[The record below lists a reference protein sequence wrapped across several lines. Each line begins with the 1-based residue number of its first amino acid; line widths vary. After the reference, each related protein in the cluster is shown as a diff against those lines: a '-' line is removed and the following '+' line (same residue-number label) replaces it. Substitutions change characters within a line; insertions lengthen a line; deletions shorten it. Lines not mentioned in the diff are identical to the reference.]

1 VPDSTALL
9 ASPDSAAAA
18 VADSVAPRAPV
29 LPREQL
35 VVERTFGRFGVGP
48 GELTAPAG
56 VAVDPRG
63 RILVA
68 DTGNHRVAR
77 FDSTGTYLDQFG
89 GFGHDS
95 GRFDGPT
102 DVFVGGTLSVWVL
115 DRGNARV
122 VKFDLEG
129 RPIGVVVD
137 LRADPL
143 RERLGTIEPGGFSAD
158 AGGRI
163 VLGDVAGDRVIEFD
177 PLGAVL
183 TVRGEFGS
191 QPGRFVDPTG
201 VAVDLRGG
209 AWIGD
214 GGNRRVQHLDALGA
228 FLRAVPLDAG
238 MSGREGLAVAVSL
251 AGELAVADRATGIVT
266 VHDPHG
272 VLLARLAPRARGDL
286 WAAGVAFDAAG
297 RLLVTDPRHHR
308 VVRLARSA
316 RTP

>member
-1 VPDSTALL
+1 
-9 ASPDSAAAA
+9 
-18 VADSVAPRAPV
+18 
-29 LPREQL
+29 
-35 VVERTFGRFGVGP
+35 
-48 GELTAPAG
+48 
-56 VAVDPRG
+56 VAVDPKG
-63 RILVA
+63 RVLVA
-68 DTGNHRVAR
+68 DTGNHRIVR

-95 GRFDGPT
+95 GRFDRPT
-102 DVFVGGTLSVWVL
+102 DVFTGGTLSIWVL

-163 VLGDVAGDRVIEFD
+163 VLSDVAGDRVIEFD

-214 GGNRRVQHLDALGA
+214 GGNRRVQRLDALGA
-228 FLRAVPLDAG
+228 FLRAVPLEAG
-238 MSGREGLAVAVSL
+238 MTGRNGLAVAVSL
-251 AGELAVADRATGIVT
+251 AGELAVADAASGIVT
-266 VHDPHG
+266 LHDPDG
-272 VLLARLAPRARGDL
+272 VRLARHAPQGKGDL
-286 WAAGVAFDAAG
+286 WAAGVAFDGSG
-297 RLLVTDPRHHR
+297 RLLVTDTRHHR